1 VVLGYNQDMPE
12 DSSDYGADD
21 PGHLPVLAAEVIEL
35 VDPGPGRVVLDCT
48 VGRGGHGAL
57 LIPRLGPGGRYVGL
71 DMDPGNVAYSRDRLA
86 LIAREAG
93 VGLEVVHANFR
104 DAKGVLGTLEIDAV
118 DGVLAD
124 LGFASNQ
131 VDDPARGLTFKDDGP
146 LDMRL
151 DPGATVTAERLV
163 NTLGE
168 AELADLIYEFGEERL
183 SRRIARKI
191 VEQRQREPITTTS
204 GLAELVRRAYPRPR
218 NKGPRNKGPRSKAPR
233 HAGSGGLKRP
243 GGPGGSGGR
252 GKRIDPA
259 TRTFMAL
266 RIAVNDELG
275 ALDGLL
281 TGLPGLLKP
290 GGRAAIISFHS
301 LEDRRVK
308 RAFAGLGRDA
318 GFTVLTRKP
327 VTAGDDEAQENP
339 RSRSAKLRGIQR
351 PDQPTDTR
359 DSRRFDG

>member
-1 VVLGYNQDMPE
+1 MLAPQ
-12 DSSDYGADD
+12 
-21 PGHLPVLAAEVIEL
+21 PGQVI
-35 VDPGPGRVVLDCT
+35 LDCT
-48 VGRGGHGAL
+48 TGRGGHGAL
-57 LIPRLGPGGRYVGL
+57 LIPRLGPGGRYIGL
-71 DMDPGNVAYSRDRLA
+71 DMDPGNVAYSRERLGP
-86 LIAREAG
+86 IAAEAG
-93 VGLEVVHANFR
+93 VELEIVHSNFR
-104 DAKGVLGTLEIDAV
+104 EARWVLERRGIAGV

-131 VDDPARGLTFKDDGP
+131 VDDPARGLSFSEEGP
-146 LDMRL
+146 LDMRM
-151 DPGATVTAERLV
+151 DTGSPVTAERLV
-163 NTLGE
+163 NTLPE
-168 AELADLIYEFGEERL
+168 DELADLIYEFGEERL

-204 GLAELVRRAYPRPR
+204 GLAELVRRAYPRPPR
-218 NKGPRNKGPRSKAPR
+218 GSAAAKSKGSKKSR
-233 HAGSGGLKRP
+233 
-243 GGPGGSGGR
+243 GR

-281 TGLPGLLKP
+281 ADLPGMLKPGGLNTGGVKTGERNP

-308 RAFAGLGRDA
+308 RAFAGLGQDA

-327 VTAGDDEAQENP
+327 VTADDDETRHNP

-351 PDQPTDTR
+351 SD
-359 DSRRFDG
+359 